1 VGPVPEKSQAMTFV
15 SATRLRLHTKLRF
28 LSFAYHALR
37 SALQAKRSDG
47 FLGGFLGGD
56 AQGGAWTITTWVSE
70 EDMRAFRNSGA
81 HKTAMPKLLKLC
93 DEASFAHWVAGTPGV
108 PTVEEA
114 YERVKN
120 GGHLSKVNKPSAA
133 HAAGR
138 TVSEGVPRAGL
149 NLKPRKS
156 PGLNEQAATPNH

>member
-1 VGPVPEKSQAMTFV
+1 MTFV
-15 SATRLRLHTKLRF
+15 SATRLRLHSKLRF

-37 SALQAKRSDG
+37 SAG

-56 AQGGAWTITTWVSE
+56 AQGGAWTVTTWVSE
-70 EDMRAFRNSGA
+70 EDMRAFRNFGA

-93 DEASFAHWVAGTPGV
+93 DEASFAHWVAQTPGV

-120 GGHLSKVNKPSAA
+120 GGHLSEINKPSAA

-138 TVSEGVPRAGL
+138 TVSEGVPRVGL
-149 NLKPRKS
+149 NLKPRNSSRLKDR
-156 PGLNEQAATPNH
+156 AATPGH